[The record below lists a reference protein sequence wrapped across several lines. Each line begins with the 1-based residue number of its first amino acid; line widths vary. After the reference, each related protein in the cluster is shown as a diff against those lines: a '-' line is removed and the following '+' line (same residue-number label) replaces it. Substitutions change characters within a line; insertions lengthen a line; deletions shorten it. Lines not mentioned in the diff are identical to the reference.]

1 MNLTEA
7 DILKI
12 TSTYFRQRRV
22 NAWAVGGYVRDRL
35 LKRAFSKD
43 IDIALPGDTL
53 GHGKAL
59 ARLLKGTVVPL
70 SKAFGITRIAL
81 KSGITVDLSRLRGKN
96 IETDLLKRDFTINA
110 LAFPLSSPEE
120 FIDPTGGRAD
130 LSKGIVRMVSKEAF
144 SDDPVRLLRAFR
156 FSSTLGFSIE
166 RTTISAIKENAEL
179 LHSPASERIRD
190 EFLKLLSSENP
201 VPSLLAADSA
211 GVLCGL
217 FPELAALKGVEQPGY
232 HHLDVFEHT
241 LEAVKQ
247 LQNISLLSDFKIEK
261 SARGFTLD
269 RLRERRGQFEV
280 LTHLKF
286 ICLFHDIA
294 KPETKTP
301 GEDGGAHFY
310 NHELLGA
317 KTFSEI
323 AKRLRLSNLETAAG
337 MKVIKNHLR
346 TGYLAGLKD
355 ISNRSV
361 LRLLRET
368 GEFTVEVLLLSWADR
383 LSALGPKIKK
393 SDIEAQ
399 RKVIS
404 MLLNEHYRLSTKKP
418 LPKLINGEAVMKKF
432 KLKPSPELGK
442 LLGAVKEGQLLGK
455 VATRKDAFDLIKGL
469 INKGAY

>member
-1 MNLTEA
+1 MSLTEA

-12 TSTYFRQRRV
+12 TSSYFRQKRV

-35 LKRAFSKD
+35 MKRAFSKD
-43 IDIALPGDTL
+43 IDIALPGETL
-53 GHGKAL
+53 GHGRAL

-81 KSGITVDLSRLRGKN
+81 RGGVTVDLSRLRGKT
-96 IETDLLKRDFTINA
+96 IESDLLKRDFTINA
-110 LAFPLSSPEE
+110 IAFPLSSPEV
-120 FIDPTGGRAD
+120 FIDPSGGRAD
-130 LSKGIVRMVSKEAF
+130 LKVGIVRMVCKEAF
-144 SDDPVRLLRAFR
+144 QDDPVRLLRAFR
-156 FSSTLGFSIE
+156 FSATLGFSIE
-166 RTTISAIKENAEL
+166 KTTLCEIKERAGL

-190 EFLKLLSSENP
+190 EFLKLLSSKDP
-201 VPSLLAADSA
+201 IPSLLAADSA

-217 FPELAALKGVEQPGY
+217 FPELFALKGVEQPGY

-241 LEAVKQ
+241 LEAVKL
-247 LQNISLLSDFKIEK
+247 LQNISSLSDFKIEK
-261 SARGFTLD
+261 STRAFTLD
-269 RLRERRGQFEV
+269 RLRERRGQFDV

-317 KTFSEI
+317 KTFSAI
-323 AKRLRLSNLETAAG
+323 ARRMKLSNLEIEAG
-337 MKVIKNHLR
+337 VKVIKNHLR

-355 ISNRSV
+355 ISKRSV

-404 MLLNEHYRLSTKKP
+404 MLLDENYRLSTEKP
-418 LPKLINGEAVMKKF
+418 LPKIINGEAVMKKF

-442 LLGAVKEGQLLGK
+442 LLAAVKEGQLLGT
-455 VATRKDAFDLIKGL
+455 VVTRKDAFELIRGL
-469 INKGAY
+469 INKGA

>member
-1 MNLTEA
+1 MNISEA

-12 TSTYFRQRRV
+12 TSTYFRQKRV
-22 NAWAVGGYVRDRL
+22 NAWAVGGYVRDRI
-35 LKRAFSKD
+35 LKRAFSND
-43 IDIALPGDTL
+43 IDIALPGETL

-81 KSGITVDLSRLRGKN
+81 RGSVTVDLTRLRGKT
-96 IETDLLKRDFTINA
+96 IEADLLKRDFTINA
-110 LAFPLSSPEE
+110 IAFPLSSPDE
-120 FIDPTGGRAD
+120 FIDPSGGRAD
-130 LSKGIVRMVSKEAF
+130 LTKGIVRIVSKEAF
-144 SDDPVRLLRAFR
+144 LDDPVRLLRAFR
-156 FSSTLGFSIE
+156 FSSTLGFTIE
-166 RTTISAIKENAEL
+166 KGTLSSIKEASGL

-201 VPSLLAADSA
+201 VPSLLSADSA
-211 GVLCGL
+211 GVLCGI
-217 FPELAALKGVEQPGY
+217 FPELSALKGVEQPGY

-241 LEAVKQ
+241 IEAVK
-247 LQNISLLSDFKIEK
+247 LLHSISSLSDFRIEK
-261 SARGFTLD
+261 SARAFALD
-269 RLRERRGQFEV
+269 RLKGRRGQFDV

-301 GEDGGAHFY
+301 GEDGSAHFY

-317 KTFSEI
+317 KTFSAI
-323 AKRLRLSNLETAAG
+323 AKRMRFSNLEIEAG
-337 MKVIKNHLR
+337 VKVIKNHLR
-346 TGYLAGLKD
+346 TGYLAGLKE
-355 ISNRSV
+355 ISKRSV
-361 LRLLRET
+361 LRLLRDT

-383 LSALGPKIKK
+383 LSALGPKIEK

-404 MLLNEHYRLSTKKP
+404 LLLNEHYRLSTEKP
-418 LPKLINGEAVMKKF
+418 LPKIINGDAVMKKF

-442 LLGAVKEGQLLGK
+442 LLAAVKEGQLLGT
-455 VATRKDAFDLIKGL
+455 VGTRKEAFDLIKSL
-469 INKGAY
+469 IK